1 MDSLKDI
8 SSDQSLKVLIVCA
21 SWCGVCSNYKNMI
34 SSDLEPKPIWVD
46 VDAFEA
52 IADDLSVETFPTIV
66 ILNDSGVLFF
76 GSIDAKQ
83 DSLHALITAVSKH
96 LPIPEYS
103 KLGEL
108 IREQLIK

>member
-8 SSDQSLKVLIVCA
+8 SSDKSLKVLIVCA
-21 SWCGVCSNYKNMI
+21 SWCGVCREYKNMI

-46 VDAFEA
+46 VDDFET
-52 IADDLSVETFPTIV
+52 IADDLSIKTFPTIV
-66 ILNDSGVLFF
+66 ILDDSDVLFF
-76 GSIDAKQ
+76 GSIDTKQ

-108 IREQLIK
+108 IREKLSR

>member
-1 MDSLKDI
+1 
-8 SSDQSLKVLIVCA
+8 
-21 SWCGVCSNYKNMI
+21 
-34 SSDLEPKPIWVD
+34 VD
-46 VDAFEA
+46 DFEV
-52 IADDLSVETFPTIV
+52 IADNLSVETFPTIV
-66 ILNDSGVLFF
+66 ILDDSGVLFF
-76 GSIDAKQ
+76 GSVDAKQ